1 MACLPFLPV
10 DIADPQAKPN
20 IIRIIERSWAMSQ
33 SSNNDHSA
41 SSAVKRAESVFCQ
54 KDLWYFRTREGKE
67 IGPFRYQSEAQS
79 NLDRF
84 LADLKAKLQLEIP
97 AE

>member
-1 MACLPFLPV
+1 MITLPV
-10 DIADPQAKPN
+10 VPQSEPKACFV
-20 IIRIIERSWAMSQ
+20 RRT
-33 SSNNDHSA
+33 
-41 SSAVKRAESVFCQ
+41 
-54 KDLWYFRTREGKE
+54 YFRTRGGKE

>member
-1 MACLPFLPV
+1 
-10 DIADPQAKPN
+10 
-20 IIRIIERSWAMSQ
+20 MSQ
-33 SSNNDHSA
+33 ASNEDHSA
-41 SSAVKRAESVFCQ
+41 PVTGKVSERVFCQ
-54 KDLWYFRTREGKE
+54 KDLWYFRTRDGKE

-84 LADLKAKLQLEIP
+84 LADLKSRLQSDIA

>member
-1 MACLPFLPV
+1 
-10 DIADPQAKPN
+10 
-20 IIRIIERSWAMSQ
+20 MSQ

-41 SSAVKRAESVFCQ
+41 SSVAESTESVFCQ

-84 LADLKAKLQLEIP
+84 LAELKARLQPDISSE
-97 AE
+97 

>member
-1 MACLPFLPV
+1 
-10 DIADPQAKPN
+10 
-20 IIRIIERSWAMSQ
+20 MSQ

-41 SSAVKRAESVFCQ
+41 SSAAERTESVFCQ

-84 LADLKAKLQLEIP
+84 LADLKARLQPDFP

>member
-1 MACLPFLPV
+1 
-10 DIADPQAKPN
+10 
-20 IIRIIERSWAMSQ
+20 MSQ

-41 SSAVKRAESVFCQ
+41 SSAAERTESVFCQ

-67 IGPFRYQSEAQS
+67 IGPFRYQSEAQN

-84 LADLKAKLQLEIP
+84 LADLKARLQPDFP

>member
-1 MACLPFLPV
+1 
-10 DIADPQAKPN
+10 
-20 IIRIIERSWAMSQ
+20 MSQ
-33 SSNNDHSA
+33 ASNDDHSA
-41 SSAVKRAESVFCQ
+41 PITAAVSERVFCQ

-84 LADLKAKLQLEIP
+84 LADLKARLQPDLP

>member
-1 MACLPFLPV
+1 M
-10 DIADPQAKPN
+10 
-20 IIRIIERSWAMSQ
+20 
-33 SSNNDHSA
+33 
-41 SSAVKRAESVFCQ
+41 FCQ